1 MKIVSTD
8 NIKSKIK
15 QQTKMKRIVFIAC
28 LLAASFVSQAEDSI
42 RVMRSLA
49 FGFQYTAFTGLSP
62 QLQTTYGSN
71 FNIDG
76 GAFVLSANEFTI
88 CHKLMFGGELGGL
101 GSTPSDDASMTAKV
115 MQGFGYFNFGYLVV
129 DKATFMLYPYAG
141 IGAVYSGVTFKNKT
155 GFDFV
160 DPDYTIKSGQKGY
173 FSNTALSFNVGL
185 GLRKNITCS
194 KMEHTMQLGFDL
206 GAHITPTNKDF
217 IYNGTKE
224 SVESFG
230 AATNVGY
237 YAKFTIGGLMSMACP
252 KMMGCKMK

>member
-1 MKIVSTD
+1 MK
-8 NIKSKIK
+8 K
-15 QQTKMKRIVFIAC
+15 IVFIVC
-28 LLAASFVSQAEDSI
+28 LFATSIVSQAEDSI

-49 FGFQYTAFTGLSP
+49 FGYQYTQFTGLSS
-62 QLQTTYGSN
+62 QMQNTYGSN

-76 GAFVLSANEFTI
+76 GAFVFSANEFTI
-88 CHKLMFGGELGGL
+88 CHRLMFGGELGGL
-101 GSTPSDDASMTAKV
+101 GSTPADDAMMSAKV
-115 MQGFGYFNFGYLVV
+115 MQGFGYFNFGYLIV
-129 DKATFMLYPYAG
+129 DKTSFMLYPYAG
-141 IGAVYSGVTFKNKT
+141 IGGVYSGVTLKNKS
-155 GFDFV
+155 GVDFV
-160 DPDYTIKSGQKGY
+160 DPDYTVKSGQKGY

-194 KMEHTMQLGFDL
+194 KTDNIMQLGFDF

-217 IYNGTKE
+217 IYNGTRE

-252 KMMGCKMK
+252 KMMGCKAK

>member
-1 MKIVSTD
+1 MKKIVFT
-8 NIKSKIK
+8 
-15 QQTKMKRIVFIAC
+15 VC

-49 FGFQYTAFTGLSP
+49 FGYQYTQFTGLSS
-62 QLQTTYGSN
+62 QMQTNYGSN

-88 CHKLMFGGELGGL
+88 CHRIMFGGELGGL
-101 GSTPSDDASMTAKV
+101 GSTPSNDDVVSAKV
-115 MQGFGYFNFGYLVV
+115 MQGFGYFNFGYLAV
-129 DKATFMLYPYAG
+129 DKPTWMLYPYAG
-141 IGAVYSGVTFKNKT
+141 IGAVYSGVTLKNKT
-155 GFDFV
+155 AIDFT
-160 DPDYTIKSGQKGY
+160 DPDYIIKAGERGY

-194 KMEHTMQLGFDL
+194 KTDHTIQLGVDL

-217 IYNGTKE
+217 IYNGTRE
-224 SVESFG
+224 SVASFG
-230 AATNVGY
+230 SANNIGY

-252 KMMGCKMK
+252 KMMGCSMR